1 MNRPKRPACDHPRV
15 AYPLENALFNWE
27 AGIDRLREL
36 ERSGQLRG
44 DDVTVPVR
52 EELRRRLG
60 ATFTATDL
68 ADLYGEGT
76 DWALLLPGVDPG
88 LSDVQELIDAAF
100 WLHLQAAG
108 DFAGGRVVVDLELD

>member
-1 MNRPKRPACDHPRV
+1 MS
-15 AYPLENALFNWE
+15 YPLENALFNWE
-27 AGIDRLREL
+27 AGIGRLREL

-44 DDVTVPVR
+44 DEVTVPVR

-60 ATFTATDL
+60 ATFTAHDL
-68 ADLYGEGT
+68 AALYGEGT

-100 WLHLQAAG
+100 WQHLQSAG
-108 DFAGGRVVVDLELD
+108 DFAGGRIVELNLED

>member
-1 MNRPKRPACDHPRV
+1 MS
-15 AYPLENALFNWE
+15 YPLENALFNWE
-27 AGIDRLREL
+27 AGIDRLRQL

-60 ATFTATDL
+60 ASFTASDL

-76 DWALLLPGVDPG
+76 DWAMLLPGVDPG
-88 LSDVQELIDAAF
+88 LSDVQDLVDAAF
-100 WLHLQAAG
+100 WLHLQTAG
-108 DFAGGRVVVDLELD
+108 DYAGGKLVDLELE